1 MKTLIRDIDILL
13 DELAEYF
20 SGRGDCDAGI
30 PNEELK
36 MAGEIELLQ
45 NRINSF
51 RQIKWGKPISD
62 LKTKFSG
69 STDYMSGV
77 NDGMYAMMNGLE
89 YKLRSDF
96 EDVPVDII

>member
-20 SGRGDCDAGI
+20 SGRGDCDAGTQ
-30 PNEELK
+30 NEELK

-45 NRINSF
+45 DRIRSF
-51 RQIKWGKPISD
+51 RSIKWDKPISG
-62 LKTKFSG
+62 LKSHFEG
-69 STDYMSGV
+69 SADYMSGV

-96 EDVPVDII
+96 EDVPKQL